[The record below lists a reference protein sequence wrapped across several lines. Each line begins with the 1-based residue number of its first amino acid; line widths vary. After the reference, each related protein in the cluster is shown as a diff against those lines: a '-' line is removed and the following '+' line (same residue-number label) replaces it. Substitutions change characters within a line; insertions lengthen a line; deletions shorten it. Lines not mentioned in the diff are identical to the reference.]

1 MCSVVVKILS
11 GSAMYSLCVD
21 VMELGITY
29 TRGAGC
35 SPYLADVQ
43 VSSCGVRMHSWKNE
57 IAADDAGKDSN
68 LSGTNAGAEVGQ

>member
-21 VMELGITY
+21 VMELGMTY

-43 VSSCGVRMHSWKNE
+43 VSSLGVCVHSWKNR
-57 IAADDAGKDSN
+57 IAAEDAKKGQLPQWDSCWC
-68 LSGTNAGAEVGQ
+68 